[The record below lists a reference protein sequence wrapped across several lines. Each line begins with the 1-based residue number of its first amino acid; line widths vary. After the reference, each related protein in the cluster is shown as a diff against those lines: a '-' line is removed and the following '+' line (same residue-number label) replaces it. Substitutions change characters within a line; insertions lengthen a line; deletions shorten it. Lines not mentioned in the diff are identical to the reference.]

1 LDEIRGDSVILGCY
15 LVNRSFLVFENGH
28 FDYDIIKNEGK
39 KELARGKKEE
49 ILAHFGGEKEE
60 KTLFFS

>member
-1 LDEIRGDSVILGCY
+1 
-15 LVNRSFLVFENGH
+15 VFENGH